1 MSGLPE
7 PTVALSEEQIAFYRK
22 NGYLAIDQITTTEEI
37 ERTRAACDGLFT
49 RRAGRE
55 EGMEFDLAG
64 TDEDDTKPTLPQI
77 MEPRNYSQALKNTQY
92 ESNAINISKQLLG
105 NGIEQRGSH
114 AIFKPAGY
122 GAATPWH
129 QDEACWNPKKNYN
142 SISVWMPLQEATL
155 ENGCMQFIPGSH
167 RLEVLNHHHIDHNPK
182 VQGLELDEDQVDL
195 SNAVACP
202 LPSGGATIHGG
213 RVLHYTSPNI
223 SDTPRRAFILL
234 FHVPQPP
241 PETRRD
247 FYWQNKTKTFSAEKR
262 EATKT

>member
-1 MSGLPE
+1 LVQAAGGLLPVSSNERHRAPFLQELPHGLHLTAAQFQFAANGVYMIFHASPLENVSCERTAREIIYNPNACSSDKIWNLAAEPVTFHTKQQSYRSLQMSGLPE

-122 GAATPWH
+122 GAATP
-129 QDEACWNPKKNYN
+129 
-142 SISVWMPLQEATL
+142 
-155 ENGCMQFIPGSH
+155 
-167 RLEVLNHHHIDHNPK
+167 
-182 VQGLELDEDQVDL
+182 
-195 SNAVACP
+195 
-202 LPSGGATIHGG
+202 
-213 RVLHYTSPNI
+213 
-223 SDTPRRAFILL
+223 
-234 FHVPQPP
+234 
-241 PETRRD
+241 
-247 FYWQNKTKTFSAEKR
+247 
-262 EATKT
+262 